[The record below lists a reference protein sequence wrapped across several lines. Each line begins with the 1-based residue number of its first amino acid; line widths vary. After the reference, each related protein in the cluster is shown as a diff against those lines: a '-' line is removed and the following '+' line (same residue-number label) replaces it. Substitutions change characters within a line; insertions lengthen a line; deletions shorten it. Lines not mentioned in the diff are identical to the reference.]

1 MKEYLGIGFVIL
13 VFALSFAASVQ
24 MYSMREEIAA
34 VEKSAM
40 RRQVLMSAPVFQSLP
55 SNTNRR

>member
-13 VFALSFAASVQ
+13 IFALSFMATVQ
-24 MYSMREEIAA
+24 MYEMRAEIAA
-34 VEKSAM
+34 VEKSSA
-40 RRQVLMSAPVFQSLP
+40 RQVQMSAPLFQSLP